1 MNCLWLGSP
10 QAPCLARGRGRL
22 AADPGG
28 VRAGAG
34 AGAGDCA
41 EREREGELPPRPFNW
56 PHRPSAQRREEAAL
70 HWSGPAA
77 NPRRPRRRRGR
88 PVGNRGAGGELG
100 GRRARQPGAL
110 ERTSRL
116 CGTQSDPVAQALP
129 APRGRDRFL
138 CRPEEAVPSI
148 PRGGH
153 SSGPGAGKRSVRD
166 PGPQRSLFPPP

>member
-1 MNCLWLGSP
+1 MK
-10 QAPCLARGRGRL
+10 RL
-22 AADPGG
+22 VPS
-28 VRAGAG
+28 
-34 AGAGDCA
+34 
-41 EREREGELPPRPFNW
+41 LPTTTLNLPRLLKQLTLN
-56 PHRPSAQRREEAAL
+56 
-70 HWSGPAA
+70 A
-77 NPRRPRRRRGR
+77 NFC
-88 PVGNRGAGGELG
+88 
-100 GRRARQPGAL
+100 RQPGAL